1 MPAPEPIKRPSGKAA
16 SPLSRRLWLRPALRD
31 CARPELVSGNRPE
44 NQTTNLQLSSG
55 LLRWQRA
62 ARFRRTLV
70 VVKRPL
76 VRTLEPRERKR
87 RDSHRGQVDKS
98 GLPTG

>member
-1 MPAPEPIKRPSGKAA
+1 MQAPEPINRCSSKAVI
-16 SPLSRRLWLRPALRD
+16 PLTRRLSLRIR
-31 CARPELVSGNRPE
+31 CARPEPPLGQRLN
-44 NQTTNLQLSSG
+44 NQTAKTQLSSG
-55 LLRWQRA
+55 LMRWQSA

-98 GLPTG
+98 GHPTG